1 MQLNIPPKAQRS
13 PEVKLEQ
20 VGSALRYK
28 SQQQECDFHGTQ
40 GHHAQPSTEK
50 TSQENSRDQEKGS
63 ERSLFP
69 CSVSRTLRKEL
80 ILG

>member
-1 MQLNIPPKAQRS
+1 MQLNILPNAQRS

-20 VGSALRYK
+20 IGSALRHK

-40 GHHAQPSTEK
+40 GHHAQATTEK
-50 TSQENSRDQEKGS
+50 TSQENSRDQEKSS

-69 CSVSRTLRKEL
+69 CSDGRTLRKEL